1 MDLLRGND
9 MGVYSGPEIEND
21 QLVLCVDA
29 ANPKSWSYNVHPKPL
44 DIYGWVSSSSNCV
57 TSRDY
62 TFVSTTE
69 SPAGGVPLKM
79 VVTNLDAHITSTNT
93 YIAPAA
99 VGQTWTV
106 SVYAKA
112 NTAVSGQLFILGL
125 NSANTYIE
133 APNLGI
139 SLTTNWQRFSFT
151 HTFVNS
157 LVAGIAVRLDGPDA
171 GTASTIWWDGL
182 QVERNSSATD
192 FNPTPNASG
201 NKVIDVSESDA
212 VCSFVGSMSHSNT
225 GEKTFNTNATT
236 TTQFNNISI
245 PTISFADASAYSL
258 DFWVK
263 LRSGAQ
269 STYHSLTGA
278 NATAPWVILYT
289 NDTTGASWY
298 VRFRNASST
307 YQDFSNVTDWNVQT
321 NYANITLTVSNGRVC
336 SFYLNGLFRQ
346 SITLA
351 TSALDAVT
359 LCGGY
364 NSGGTYYSLQG
375 SMGLAKF
382 YRQTLTAGEVR
393 KHFTANRSRFGI

>member
-1 MDLLRGND
+1 

-44 DIYGWVSSSSNCV
+44 DIYGWVASGSNCT

-62 TFVSTTE
+62 TFTSTTE

-79 VVTNLDAHITSTNT
+79 VVTGLDAHITSTNT

-112 NTAVSGQLFILGL
+112 NTAVSGELFVLGL
-125 NSANTYIE
+125 NSSNTYIE
-133 APNLGI
+133 APSSTI

-151 HTFVNS
+151 HTFINA
-157 LVAGIAVRLDGPDA
+157 LVAGVAIRLDGPND

-192 FNPTPNASG
+192 FNPTSNALG
-201 NKVIDVSESDA
+201 NKVFDVSESDA
-212 VCSFVGSMSHSNT
+212 VGSFVGAMSHINT
-225 GEKTFNTNATT
+225 GEKSFATNATT

-245 PTISFADASAYSL
+245 PTVSFADASAYSL

-263 LRSGAQ
+263 LRSGSQ
-269 STYHSLTGA
+269 STYQSLTGA
-278 NATAPWVILYT
+278 NASAPWINIFT

-298 VRFRNASST
+298 VRFRNASAT
-307 YQDFSNVTDWNVQT
+307 YQDFSNVTNWNIQSNWT
-321 NYANITLTVSNGRVC
+321 NITLTVSNSRVC
-336 SFYLNGLFRQ
+336 SFYLNGIFRQ

-351 TSALDAVT
+351 TSALNAVA

-364 NSGGTYYSLQG
+364 SSGGSYYALQG
-375 SMGLAKF
+375 NMGLAKF
-382 YRQTLTAGEVR
+382 YRQTLTADEVR